1 MRILAPTH
9 IHPSR
14 HHVRTAAFSNVFAE
28 LRKRCPLEV
37 TWAFFQPEPS
47 TDVDYDGDHIADI
60 HACPDAVSLL
70 ERCMPDGVLV
80 TGTDDIIQRS
90 FCIAARHLGIPV
102 FSVLLFG
109 ASDGHRARR
118 TASAI
123 FNTLLSDRISTDTAG
138 QSRPLRRA
146 RFTAYKSRF
155 MLETLRHSGAGF
167 MGSLATVLKHVILDV
182 SGRISRCTPLADW
195 YFAVDGSWVPVLEEM
210 GKPGGRIH
218 VTGSPYWNGLAR
230 IQPPRPAKTPDEPAK
245 VLVLT
250 DSLMTHNYWTKRQS
264 DQFIVGLISE
274 LSADPA
280 LSITVKIHPASED
293 IAYYERLLEGRGIPV
308 LQREELGDII
318 NNHDIAVTFGASTAQ
333 TRVLASGTRMVV
345 VETGIGL
352 YTPPLVPEGTESGLL
367 SRCRPGEAAGAV
379 RGLLASTVHV
389 SPSLETASKAIFS
402 GKNTPASRIAAV
414 IASRLSGSIDGTP
427 AINADTISRCGTKTP
442 GPAG

>member
-1 MRILAPTH
+1 MAPGFTTEPVLNNIFVIPCVLLYRPRDPDIVRILAPTH

-28 LRKRCPLEV
+28 LRKWCPLEA

-47 TDVDYDGDHIADI
+47 TDVDYDGDNIADI

-167 MGSLATVLKHVILDV
+167 MGSLAAVLKHVILDV
-182 SGRISRCTPLADW
+182 SGRISRCTPLGDW

-210 GKPGGRIH
+210 GKPGP
-218 VTGSPYWNGLAR
+218 GSMLPAAPIGMAWQGYSHQGPQRPRMNRPRYWFSR
-230 IQPPRPAKTPDEPAK
+230 
-245 VLVLT
+245 
-250 DSLMTHNYWTKRQS
+250 
-264 DQFIVGLISE
+264 
-274 LSADPA
+274 
-280 LSITVKIHPASED
+280 
-293 IAYYERLLEGRGIPV
+293 
-308 LQREELGDII
+308 
-318 NNHDIAVTFGASTAQ
+318 
-333 TRVLASGTRMVV
+333 TR
-345 VETGIGL
+345 
-352 YTPPLVPEGTESGLL
+352 
-367 SRCRPGEAAGAV
+367 
-379 RGLLASTVHV
+379 
-389 SPSLETASKAIFS
+389 
-402 GKNTPASRIAAV
+402 
-414 IASRLSGSIDGTP
+414 
-427 AINADTISRCGTKTP
+427 
-442 GPAG
+442 